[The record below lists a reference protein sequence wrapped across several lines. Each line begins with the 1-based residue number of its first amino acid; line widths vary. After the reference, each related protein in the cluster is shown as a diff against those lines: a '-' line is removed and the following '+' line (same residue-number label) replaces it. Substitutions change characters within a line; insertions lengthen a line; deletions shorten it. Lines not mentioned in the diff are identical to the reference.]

1 MHADWTLLPRGRFF
15 KRPEIELA
23 SSFLELRLEV
33 LALNLVD
40 AEVELASSI
49 IKNLLDKPALL
60 LMLLAVLVLALPV
73 AIPNALASVAL
84 LEGITSLSAGRA
96 ELLGR
101 GLLHLGPIFLRG
113 FTLSSHRLAE
123 RHRTELLSSRQCSFV
138 FSWRNHGC
146 PLFRGVRLVYSMC
159 KVRFLNNDLLTVV
172 FFLAQE
178 KTASSTRYRK

>member
-1 MHADWTLLPRGRFF
+1 MHADWTLLPRGRLF

-23 SSFLELRLEV
+23 SSFLELGLEV
-33 LALNLVD
+33 FALDLVD

-49 IKNLLDKPALL
+49 IKNLLDKSALL
-60 LMLLAVLVLALPV
+60 LVFLAVLVLALPV

-138 FSWRNHGC
+138 FSCCHHGC
-146 PLFRGVRLVYSMC
+146 LLFRGVRSVSIC
-159 KVRFLNNDLLTVV
+159 ARFA
-172 FFLAQE
+172 FE
-178 KTASSTRYRK
+178 